1 MPTDGIRV
9 APDLVCNWLEWAGT
23 RLLASPST
31 KIKPAGPKVI
41 WPDYALDVYQ
51 VLDFRKGLAMRA
63 PAPSASEIP
72 VMEEILLLPNLC
84 SEVRTRRVLHARC
97 LLNPITLRHI
107 NSWQKIAR
115 DLHLDPTTARYKH
128 KSGLVE
134 VAEKINNATLARF
147 AYFFG
152 QPV

>member
-1 MPTDGIRV
+1 MPSDGTRV
-9 APDLVCNWLEWAGT
+9 APDLISNWLEWAGT

-97 LLNPITLRHI
+97 LLNPITYRNI
-107 NSWQKIAR
+107 NSWSKIALLVHSNR
-115 DLHLDPTTARYKH
+115 ETVRLLHQKGLEEVSRKVAYPTVCRISAF
-128 KSGLVE
+128 
-134 VAEKINNATLARF
+134 F
-147 AYFFG
+147 A
-152 QPV
+152 